1 MVGQIEYYVNNPGAK
16 AATEP
21 RVCKGL
27 PAQTIVRLATEV
39 LTGA

>member
-1 MVGQIEYYVNNPGAK
+1 MIHQMEYYANNPGAK

-21 RVCKGL
+21 QVCKGL
-27 PAQTIVRLATEV
+27 SAPTLIRLATEV